1 MSLLFKESPILG
13 VVAVASVVAS
23 YVLKITWLIV
33 LCIVVMMFLLYF
45 YRYDECLI
53 RVSDDT
59 LISPC
64 EGEVIKIN
72 QSNKT
77 YIAIFMSPFNKHTQI
92 YPVNGVVEDVIY
104 DNTGK
109 FDLVMN
115 LDKSIWNEK
124 KMHKIIANI
133 GAIVNVYQIAGF
145 LPRVITSN
153 DKPGDRVRAGEYLG
167 MIKFGSR
174 IDLLIEGDVQLN
186 VKEGD
191 KVSIGDTLGKFT
203 PRLVGPPLGP
213 PARRVSA

>member
-13 VVAVASVVAS
+13 VLSVASIVTS
-23 YVLKITWLIV
+23 YVIGSTWLLTI
-33 LCIVVMMFLLYF
+33 CIVVMIFLLYF
-45 YRYDECLI
+45 YRYDECLV

-64 EGEVIKIN
+64 EGKIIKIN

-77 YIAIFMSPFNKHTQI
+77 YIAIFMSPFNRHSQV
-92 YPVNGVVEDVIY
+92 YPVNGRIDDIIY

-124 KMHKIIANI
+124 KMHKIITNN
-133 GAIVNVYQIAGF
+133 GDIVNVYQIAGF

-153 DKPGDRVRAGEYLG
+153 NMPGDRVKAGEYLG

-174 IDLLIEGDVQLN
+174 IDLLIDGYIQLY

-191 KVSIGDTLGKFT
+191 KVSIGDVIGRFMPQSQ
-203 PRLVGPPLGP
+203 PRRE
-213 PARRVSA
+213 AA